1 MTLTAPPRHLDVA
14 EWMATWEFQEDAFE
28 LVAGVPTVS
37 PAEAPLNISAAMLI
51 RDTIAPVVGATHR
64 LLPSCGVHLHSVE
77 GRDTVRQPDL
87 AVVPRSVDIRH
98 HFVRAAD
105 VTLVVEVVSP
115 GSTERDWVAKRADYA
130 RAGIPSYLIVDVRP
144 DVPQLWLFDRLLPV
158 EDALAGGSGTRA
170 ATTYPRYADP
180 TGDGTSVTI
189 RIDDHDPITITAAEL
204 AEAL

>member
-1 MTLTAPPRHLDVA
+1 M
-14 EWMATWEFQEDAFE
+14 
-28 LVAGVPTVS
+28 
-37 PAEAPLNISAAMLI
+37 I
-51 RDTIAPVVGATHR
+51 GATHR
-64 LLPSCGVHLHSVE
+64 LLPNCGIQLRSIE

-87 AVVPRSVDIRH
+87 AVVPRAVDIRH
-98 HFVRAAD
+98 HFLPAGD

-130 RAGIPSYLIVDVRP
+130 RAGIGSYLIVDVRP

-158 EDALAGGSGTRA
+158 EDALDGGSGPRE